1 MLDGGDL
8 TLEEARV
15 VTSDSDAQFVARL
28 GQVGLDRA
36 VERQLALHRRGEP
49 VPYANG
55 GELVDRGFFE
65 LRAVDFDENLR
76 ERDHGS
82 HRPPPAS
89 GDAGIRRTV
98 PGATLEGS
106 TMSLASAISR
116 QTDGSP

>member
-1 MLDGGDL
+1 M
-8 TLEEARV
+8 
-15 VTSDSDAQFVARL
+15 TSDGDAQLVARL
-28 GQVGLDRA
+28 GQVGVDRA
-36 VERQLALHRRGEP
+36 VERQLALRRRGEP

-55 GELVDRGFFE
+55 GELVDRRFFE

-76 ERDHGS
+76 ERDHGF

-89 GDAGIRRTV
+89 GDAAGSEG
-98 PGATLEGS
+98 PSPAATLEGS